1 MLMRL
6 TDLNALDED
15 TAVRELLRCC
25 GSSRWARTMAASR
38 PFSSVA
44 AIDLAAD
51 EVWQRLEASDI
62 LDAFAAH
69 PRIGAGG
76 AGGAGE
82 AGTSGT
88 AGGAGSD
95 GAPQWSSQEQAG
107 ARTASGDVSERLAAG
122 NRAYEA
128 RFGYIFI
135 ICATGKSAGE
145 MLAALEQRLT
155 HTPDEELPIAA
166 EEQRLITRL
175 RLTKLVDDEQN
186 RQ

>member
-69 PRIGAGG
+69 PRIGAG
-76 AGGAGE
+76 A
-82 AGTSGT
+82 

-155 HTPDEELPIAA
+155 HTPDEELPVAA

>member
-1 MLMRL
+1 LIVVVLMRL

-15 TAVRELLRCC
+15 AAVRELLRCC

-44 AIDLAAD
+44 AIDRTAD

-62 LDAFAAH
+62 LEAFAAH

-76 AGGAGE
+76 
-82 AGTSGT
+82 

-107 ARTASGDVSERLAAG
+107 VRAASGDVSERLAAG

-145 MLAALEQRLT
+145 MLASLEQRLT
-155 HTPDEELPIAA
+155 HTPDRELRIAA

-175 RLTKLVDDEQN
+175 RLTKLVDGEQN